1 MLEQDNAEASCAGPD
16 IPSNEVA
23 HALHEVKSHP
33 DERQVG
39 LDTRR
44 SFVYYPTNLHSR
56 EKTRLQEELNEVI
69 ITVLRKRKA
78 LSYFQV
84 RKAIRFFFERWL
96 MQLWPIGIPRHH
108 FRVVPHF
115 LAIRTSA
122 AITFR
127 ISLVITVT
135 FQRTNKSFSAPERPN
150 GFEIAH
156 DGVPA

>member
-1 MLEQDNAEASCAGPD
+1 MDIAAIIEQDNEEAGSIPAKDTAEDAHD
-16 IPSNEVA
+16 ITLETG
-23 HALHEVKSHP
+23 LHP

-84 RKAIRFFFERWL
+84 SRA
-96 MQLWPIGIPRHH
+96 
-108 FRVVPHF
+108 V
-115 LAIRTSA
+115 
-122 AITFR
+122 
-127 ISLVITVT
+127 
-135 FQRTNKSFSAPERPN
+135 
-150 GFEIAH
+150 
-156 DGVPA
+156 

>member
-1 MLEQDNAEASCAGPD
+1 MIEQENTEASCTAAEV
-16 IPSNEVA
+16 PSDEVV
-23 HALHEVKSHP
+23 HALHEVEPHP

-84 RKAIRFFFERWL
+84 RKAIHFVSAGWL
-96 MQLWPIGIPRHH
+96 
-108 FRVVPHF
+108 
-115 LAIRTSA
+115 IRSCA
-122 AITFR
+122 
-127 ISLVITVT
+127 
-135 FQRTNKSFSAPERPN
+135 
-150 GFEIAH
+150 
-156 DGVPA
+156 